1 VWTQSGS
8 YILVAA
14 SEIFASVTALEYA
27 FTKAPKNMRSFV
39 QAFYLFTSAISA
51 ALGEAFLP
59 LSENPLLIWNYG
71 TMAVIAFIAGC
82 LFYLKYEGL
91 DKNEDRL
98 NMLPTGHVGV
108 KTPTVDAETGL
119 DQRGGVRTG
128 QL

>member
-1 VWTQSGS
+1 
-8 YILVAA
+8 
-14 SEIFASVTALEYA
+14 
-27 FTKAPKNMRSFV
+27 MRSFV

-98 NMLPTGHVGV
+98 NMLPTGHVSA

-119 DQRGGVRTG
+119 DQHGGVRTD